1 MKNYLIVIMIIVI
14 SSIIP
19 LSFAESG
26 KYDLTVDEK
35 TFNLSYNFDGDLI
48 SMDIDQETKSLL
60 VGTTNVDESTFEIS
74 FPSELLSAEDN
85 EFVVLLDGIETDYAV
100 THTENMTKFSLVIP
114 IATEEI
120 EIIGTNV
127 IPEFPIGTLAIL
139 GIISSVAIILFR
151 TKLMQFR

>member
-85 EFVVLLDGIETDYAV
+85 EFVVLLDGIETDYSV
-100 THTENMTKFSLVIP
+100 THAENMTKFSLVIP
-114 IATEEI
+114 IATEEV

>member
-1 MKNYLIVIMIIVI
+1 MIIVI

-26 KYDLTVDEK
+26 KYDLRVDEK
-35 TFNLSYNFDGDLI
+35 TFNLSYNFDGDLVSI
-48 SMDIDQETKSLL
+48 DIDQESKSLL

-74 FPSELLSAEDN
+74 FPSELLSAEDD
-85 EFVVLLDGIETDYAV
+85 EFVVLLDGIETDYSV
-100 THTENMTKFSLVIP
+100 THTNDMIKLSLVIP
-114 IATEEI
+114 IATEEV

-127 IPEFPIGTLAIL
+127 IPEFPLGTLAIL
-139 GIISSVAIILFR
+139 GIVSVIVIMLSR

>member
-1 MKNYLIVIMIIVI
+1 MKNYLIVIMMIVI

-26 KYDLTVDEK
+26 KYDLTVDKK
-35 TFNLSYNFDGDLI
+35 TFNLSYNFDGDLV
-48 SMDIDQETKSLL
+48 SMDIDQESKSLL

-85 EFVVLLDGIETDYAV
+85 EFVVLLDGIETDYSV
-100 THTENMTKFSLVIP
+100 THTNDMTKLSLVIP
-114 IATEEI
+114 IATEEV

-127 IPEFPIGTLAIL
+127 IPEFPLGTLAIL
-139 GIISSVAIILFR
+139 GIISFVAIILSR